1 MPMWLWGEICTST
14 RMANCINEDI
24 ITMLSLIKSVKIGF
38 KTLYKEHSLTHQKLI
53 GNHLI

>member
-38 KTLYKEHSLTHQKLI
+38 KTLYKEHSLIHQKLI